1 MAQVSPAAVREVGD
15 DPSAPLVAIVDFGL
29 KANIVRSLGGAGC
42 GSACSRTRRPRPTC
56 WRRDVA
62 GVVFSPGPGDP
73 ARLAG
78 PVALAGAVIDDG
90 RPLLGICLGHQ
101 IVGRAAGAETTRL
114 RFGHHGANH
123 PVQDLDTGYVQVT
136 AQNHE
141 VQVVGGSVPA
151 SSGFRVSQLN
161 LNDRSV
167 EGLRHAEKPIE
178 TVQYHPEGA
187 PGPLDALAVFDR
199 FVDAIRPARDHR
211 RPAGGRG
218 PRPPEE
224 AGVRADPRL
233 GPVVIGQAAEFDYAG
248 TQACRALR
256 AEGVRTILV
265 NSNPATIMTDPTVA
279 DAVYLEP
286 LTVPAIEAVIAR
298 EKPEGLLAG
307 LGGQTALNLAMAL
320 SEAGVLERHNV
331 RLLGT
336 PLEAIHMAEDRE
348 AFRDLLDRID
358 QPYAPSFIVEGP
370 DEDARHASAEE
381 ALDTIGLPAIIRPAF
396 TLGGTGGGIVETE
409 EAYWERVRSGLR
421 ASPIKQVM
429 IERCLVGWQ
438 EIEYEVMRDHEDTCI
453 AVCSMENVDPLGVH
467 TGDSIVVA
475 PVQTLTDAVHQR
487 LRSAALAIIRALGVE
502 GGCNVQFALSPDSTE
517 YAVIEV
523 NPRVSRSSAL
533 ASKATGYPIARVA
546 AQIAAGRTLAE
557 IPNVVTGT
565 TVAAFEPALDY
576 VVVKLPRF
584 PFDKFPAADRRLGS
598 QMKATGEVMAIDRT
612 FGAALNKALRGL
624 EQAGAGPLGEDAS
637 WAPTFDYLA
646 AVYGGD
652 HDEDDPLAPAGED
665 TVIRW
670 IDERGEACE
679 SSRFAQRSAAPVV
692 LKRFVEPSD
701 SRLWR
706 VLGLLRRGVPQEV
719 IRAAT
724 GISPWFLAEM
734 GRNVGLEHAVHAAGA
749 SLVDTDDP
757 AGAELLSTAKRAAFS
772 DSDLGR
778 LAGVPETA
786 VRAARATLGLAPGYA
801 MVDTCAAEFAA
812 ETPYFYSTYAS
823 AGSPPEA
830 PPAPRPG
837 ALVIGSGPVRIGQG
851 IEFDYCAVQAAD
863 VLRREGWSA
872 IMVNSNPETVST
884 DFDASTRLYFE
895 PLDAESV
902 RSIIEFESGSARRRH
917 ATSAM
922 TLRHRCAECHRR
934 WAGPNRSGSP
944 TTGRCRRSSRSAAR
958 RRSTSP
964 GRSSRRACRCSGPS
978 LETIDQAEERVRFSA
993 LLDRLGIPQP
1003 EGGMAESIEEAL
1015 TLAERIGYPV
1025 IVRPSFVIGGLAIDF
1040 AYSPEDLA
1048 RHLAAAAVVDPDR
1061 PVRIDRFLEGIEV
1074 DIDAVC
1080 DGTAVLIPGLL
1091 EHVERAG
1098 VHSGDSIAV
1107 FPPQHVSDGDVDLI
1121 VNTMERVCLALGA
1134 TGLVNA
1140 QFIVRDDGVYL
1151 IEVNPRASRTVPFLS
1166 KVTGVPMVELA
1177 VRISLGATLASL
1189 GQTPGLRPSPPF
1201 VAVKAPAFST
1211 AKLKG
1216 VDPSVGPFMQS
1227 TGEVIGIAEDPR
1239 VAMAKALTGASLIPP
1254 RPGDGPAPLAL
1265 LSIADRDKW
1274 GLVDLAK
1281 ALRRAGY
1288 RLAATPGTRTA
1299 LREAGFGVDPV
1310 AKLGAEPDREIG
1322 EIPILDAIA
1331 GGDVRL
1337 VVNTPTPRSGAIRD
1351 AAEIRHAAIAEGVLC
1366 LTAIETGIAAAAA
1379 LEPSILDE
1387 ISRVRPITEWVPAV

>member
-1 MAQVSPAAVREVGD
+1 MTDDFVAA
-15 DPSAPLVAIVDFGL
+15 AL
-29 KANIVRSLGGAGC
+29 
-42 GSACSRTRRPRPTC
+42 
-56 WRRDVA
+56 
-62 GVVFSPGPGDP
+62 
-73 ARLAG
+73 
-78 PVALAGAVIDDG
+78 PVAPVHAH
-90 RPLLGICLGHQ
+90 RPK
-101 IVGRAAGAETTRL
+101 
-114 RFGHHGANH
+114 
-123 PVQDLDTGYVQVT
+123 
-136 AQNHE
+136 
-141 VQVVGGSVPA
+141 PA
-151 SSGFRVSQLN
+151 SVLILGS
-161 LNDRSV
+161 
-167 EGLRHAEKPIE
+167 
-178 TVQYHPEGA
+178 
-187 PGPLDALAVFDR
+187 
-199 FVDAIRPARDHR
+199 
-211 RPAGGRG
+211 
-218 PRPPEE
+218 
-224 AGVRADPRL
+224 

-265 NSNPATIMTDPTVA
+265 NSNPATIMTDPSVA

-320 SEAGVLERHNV
+320 SEAGVLARHNV

-336 PLEAIHMAEDRE
+336 PLEAIRMAEDRE
-348 AFRDLLDRID
+348 AFRDLLDRLE
-358 QPYAPSFIVEGP
+358 QPYAPSFIVEGA
-370 DEDARHASAEE
+370 DDDARQASARE
-381 ALDTIGLPAIIRPAF
+381 ALEAIGLPAIIRPAF

-409 EAYWERVRSGLR
+409 EAYWERVRAGLR
-421 ASPIKQVM
+421 SSPIKQVM

-438 EIEYEVMRDHEDTCI
+438 EIEYEVMRDAEDTCI

-475 PVQTLTDAVHQR
+475 PVQTLTDTVHQR
-487 LRSAALAIIRALGVE
+487 LRSAALAIIRGLGVE

-546 AQIAAGRTLAE
+546 AQIAAGRTLAD

-584 PFDKFPAADRRLGS
+584 PFDKFPGADRRLGS

-624 EQAGAGPLGEDAS
+624 EQAGAGPMGEDPS
-637 WAPTFDYLA
+637 WGPTFDYLA
-646 AVYGGD
+646 AVYAGTDADEGGAGF
-652 HDEDDPLAPAGED
+652 DDLPPDDAP
-665 TVIRW
+665 IRW
-670 IDERGEACE
+670 VDARGQACE
-679 SSRFAQRSAAPVV
+679 STRFAQRSGAPIV
-692 LKRFVEPSD
+692 LRRFLEPSD

-719 IRAAT
+719 VRRAT
-724 GISPWFLAEM
+724 GISAWFLAEM
-734 GRNVGLEHAVHAAGA
+734 GRNIALEHDVRTMGPR
-749 SLVDTDDP
+749 LVDPEDVE
-757 AGAELLSTAKRAAFS
+757 GAELLATAKRAAFA
-772 DSDLGR
+772 DKDLAS
-778 LAGVPETA
+778 LAGMPEAA
-786 VRAARATLGLAPGYA
+786 VRGARQALGIVPGFA

-823 AGSPPEA
+823 SGSPAEA
-830 PPAPRPG
+830 PPVARPA

-863 VLRREGWSA
+863 VLRRNGWSA
-872 IMVNSNPETVST
+872 VMVNSNPETVST

-902 RSIIEFESGSARRRH
+902 RNIIDFESEGSRNPDG
-917 ATSAM
+917 TVAM
-922 TLRHRCAECHRR
+922 LPAVVAFGGQTPLNL
-934 WAGPNRSGSP
+934 AGPLVAAGVPLLGSD
-944 TTGRCRRSSRSAAR
+944 
-958 RRSTSP
+958 
-964 GRSSRRACRCSGPS
+964 
-978 LETIDQAEERVRFSA
+978 LEAIDQAEERTRFSA

-1040 AYSPEDLA
+1040 AYSPDDLV

-1074 DIDAVC
+1074 DIDAVS
-1080 DGTAVLIPGLL
+1080 DGRHVLIPGLL

-1098 VHSGDSIAV
+1098 VHSGDSIGV
-1107 FPPQHVSDGDVDLI
+1107 FPPQHVSEGDQSLI
-1121 VNTMERVCLALGA
+1121 VETMQRICLALGA
-1134 TGLVNA
+1134 RGLVNA

-1151 IEVNPRASRTVPFLS
+1151 IEVNPRASRTVPFMS

-1177 VRISLGATLASL
+1177 VRISLGETLASM
-1189 GQTPGLRPSPPF
+1189 GWEDGLRPVPPF
-1201 VAVKAPAFST
+1201 VSVKSPAFST

-1227 TGEVIGIAEDPR
+1227 TGEVIGIAVDPR

-1254 RPGDGPAPLAL
+1254 RAGEGIAPLVL
-1265 LSIADRDKW
+1265 LSVADRDKW
-1274 GLVDLAK
+1274 GIPDLGRALV
-1281 ALRRAGY
+1281 RAGY
-1288 RLAATPGTRTA
+1288 RLAATGGTRAA
-1299 LREAGFGVDPV
+1299 LAAVGITDVAPV
-1310 AKLGAEPDREIG
+1310 AKLGAEPVGDEVGILELIASG
-1322 EIPILDAIA
+1322 E
-1331 GGDVRL
+1331 VRL
-1337 VVNTPTPRSGAIRD
+1337 VVNTPTPRSGAVRD
-1351 AAEIRHAAIAEGVLC
+1351 AADIRHATIAEGILC
-1366 LTAIETGIAAAAA
+1366 FTSIETGVAAAEA
-1379 LEPSILDE
+1379 LDPSVVDGIAQ
-1387 ISRVRPITEWVPAV
+1387 VRSITEWVPSPGVDSHS

>member
-1 MAQVSPAAVREVGD
+1 VTDVPVLD
-15 DPSAPLVAIVDFGL
+15 
-29 KANIVRSLGGAGC
+29 
-42 GSACSRTRRPRPTC
+42 RP
-56 WRRDVA
+56 D
-62 GVVFSPGPGDP
+62 GPP
-73 ARLAG
+73 ARAH
-78 PVALAGAVIDDG
+78 
-90 RPLLGICLGHQ
+90 RPK
-101 IVGRAAGAETTRL
+101 
-114 RFGHHGANH
+114 
-123 PVQDLDTGYVQVT
+123 
-136 AQNHE
+136 
-141 VQVVGGSVPA
+141 PA
-151 SSGFRVSQLN
+151 SVLILGS
-161 LNDRSV
+161 
-167 EGLRHAEKPIE
+167 
-178 TVQYHPEGA
+178 
-187 PGPLDALAVFDR
+187 
-199 FVDAIRPARDHR
+199 
-211 RPAGGRG
+211 
-218 PRPPEE
+218 
-224 AGVRADPRL
+224 

-265 NSNPATIMTDPTVA
+265 NSNPATIMTDPAVA

-286 LTVPAIEAVIAR
+286 LTVPAIEQVIAR

-320 SEAGVLERHNV
+320 SEAGVLERHGV

-336 PLEAIHMAEDRE
+336 PLDAIRMAEDRE
-348 AFRDLLDRID
+348 AFRDLLDRIH
-358 QPYAPSFIVEGP
+358 QPYAPSAIVEGP
-370 DEDARHASAEE
+370 DEGTRHASAET
-381 ALDTIGLPAIIRPAF
+381 ALEEIGLPAIVRPAF

-409 EAYWERVRSGLR
+409 DAYWERVRAGLR

-429 IERCLVGWQ
+429 VEQCLVGWQ
-438 EIEYEVMRDHEDTCI
+438 EVEYEVMRDAEDTCI

-475 PVQTLTDAVHQR
+475 PVQTLTDQVHQR

-546 AQIAAGRTLAE
+546 AQIAAGRTLAD

-584 PFDKFPAADRRLGS
+584 PFDKFPTADRRLGS

-624 EQAGAGPLGEDAS
+624 EQAGAGPLGEDPS
-637 WAPTFDYLA
+637 WRPTFDYLA
-646 AVYGGD
+646 AVYATGD
-652 HDEDDPLAPAGED
+652 DEENED
-665 TVIRW
+665 LVIRW
-670 IDERGEACE
+670 VDERGLACE
-679 SSRFAQRSAAPVV
+679 SSRFAERSAAPIV
-692 LKRFVEPSD
+692 LRRFVEPSD

-706 VLGLLRRGVPQEV
+706 VLGLLRRGVPQET
-719 IRAAT
+719 IHGAT

-734 GRNVGLEHAVHAAGA
+734 GRNVALERDVREMGARLIDPEDDEAAA
-749 SLVDTDDP
+749 
-757 AGAELLSTAKRAAFS
+757 LLATSKRAAFA
-772 DSDLGR
+772 DRDLAG
-778 LAGVPETA
+778 LAGVQEAA
-786 VRAARATLGLAPGYA
+786 VRGAREALGLLPGYA

-830 PPAPRPG
+830 PPVERPA

-863 VLRREGWSA
+863 VLRHAGWSA
-872 IMVNSNPETVST
+872 VMVNSNPETVST

-895 PLDAESV
+895 PLDPESV
-902 RSIIEFESGSARRRH
+902 WSIVAFESAREGNATPPGDDTRRI
-917 ATSAM
+917 A
-922 TLRHRCAECHRR
+922 
-934 WAGPNRSGSP
+934 
-944 TTGRCRRSSRSAAR
+944 RSAADDASVIAADR
-958 RRSTSP
+958 GTR
-964 GRSSRRACRCSGPS
+964 GPS
-978 LETIDQAEERVRFSA
+978 VAAGTGAGGSGMIPAVVAFGGQTPLNLAAPLVAAGVPLLGSDLEAIDQAEERTRFAA

-1003 EGGMAESIEEAL
+1003 EGGMAESVEEAL

-1040 AYSPEDLA
+1040 AYSPEDLV

-1074 DIDAVC
+1074 DVDAVC
-1080 DGTAVLIPGLL
+1080 DGTEVLIPGLL

-1107 FPPQHVSDGDVDLI
+1107 FPPQHVGEGDQDLI
-1121 VNTMERVCLALGA
+1121 VATMERICLALGA
-1134 TGLVNA
+1134 RGLVNA

-1177 VRISLGATLASL
+1177 VRIALGEKLRDL
-1189 GQTPGLRPSPPF
+1189 GWQGGLRTPPPF

-1254 RPGDGPAPLAL
+1254 RAAAGEDAPLAL

-1274 GLVDLAK
+1274 GLE
-1281 ALRRAGY
+1281 ALGHALVRAGY
-1288 RLAATPGTRTA
+1288 RIAATQGTRE
-1299 LREAGFGVDPV
+1299 LLERAGIEGIAPV
-1310 AKLGAEPDREIG
+1310 AKLGAEPAEGEEGILGLIG
-1322 EIPILDAIA
+1322 S
-1331 GGDVRL
+1331 GRVRL
-1337 VVNTPTPRSGAIRD
+1337 VVNTPTPRSGPVRD
-1351 AAEIRHAAIAEGVLC
+1351 AADIRHATIAEGILC
-1366 LTAIETGIAAAAA
+1366 FTSIETGVAAAEA
-1379 LEPSILDE
+1379 LDPAIADG
-1387 ISRVRPITEWVPAV
+1387 IPVVRSITEWVPAAVAAG